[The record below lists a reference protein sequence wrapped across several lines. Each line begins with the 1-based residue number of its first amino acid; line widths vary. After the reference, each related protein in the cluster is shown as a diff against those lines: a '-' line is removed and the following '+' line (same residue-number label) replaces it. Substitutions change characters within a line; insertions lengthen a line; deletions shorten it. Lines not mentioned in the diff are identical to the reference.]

1 MQGKYTY
8 IEPITDE
15 KQMNNLKKNQGRLAT
30 ASRGLNV
37 LRDALYQFIEP
48 WTLMRKTNELTVEF
62 IAEPHGSC
70 EIDAAQMA
78 VNLEVSQR
86 RPGILIPQLGM
97 S

>member
-1 MQGKYTY
+1 M
-8 IEPITDE
+8 TDE
-15 KQMNNLKKNQGRLAT
+15 KQVNNLKKNQGRFAT

-37 LRDALYQFIEP
+37 LRDALYHFIEP
-48 WTLMRKTNELTVEF
+48 WTLMRKNQRANRRIHCRT
-62 IAEPHGSC
+62 PWSC
-70 EIDAAQMA
+70 EIDTAHMA